1 MTTLVT
7 YMNGCTEEFPDP
19 ALVVK
24 RTNGPPCAV
33 SALVPGDM
41 RLNVILGPSEVV
53 SVEEV

>member
-19 ALVVK
+19 ALVVQ